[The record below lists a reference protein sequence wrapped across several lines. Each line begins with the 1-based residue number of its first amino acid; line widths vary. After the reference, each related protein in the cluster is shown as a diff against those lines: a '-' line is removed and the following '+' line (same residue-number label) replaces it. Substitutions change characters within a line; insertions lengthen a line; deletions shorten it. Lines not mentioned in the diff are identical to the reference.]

1 MRSFLPEMT
10 KPGLGIGFEL
20 LETSFLIDLELR
32 PWLVGVKRDP
42 DLVARREDRLAFFDR
57 LVDDVLK

>member
-1 MRSFLPEMT
+1 MRR
-10 KPGLGIGFEL
+10 PGLGIGFEL